1 MERMQKLNEFCN
13 NCGSKLSAEDDFCG
27 ECGTKSID
35 KLTPSINSQSI
46 DTNYVPSISYDI
58 LESSDATYVHLYK
71 KLFAPIV
78 FDKSTIKF
86 IGQDTSGNFN
96 ALILFSFNFYYMITF
111 FIFDGVEFNLSGREI
126 EFLLMITGLQLLFLL
141 FSLRIISWSYAGVL
155 TIVNADHKSGEIFR
169 LACYSSNWIAIGTTL
184 AYFNSDYSFI
194 YLLTIVF
201 PYLYLFSFI
210 YSVAIYTDRGFIPIL
225 LLGILVALMT
235 MFLVIVF
242 IIVILFLLFFLL
254 FA

>member
-1 MERMQKLNEFCN
+1 MNESCN
-13 NCGSKLSAEDDFCG
+13 NCGNKLSADDDFCG

-35 KLTPSINSQSI
+35 KSTPSINSQSI
-46 DTNYVPSISYDI
+46 HTNYAPSISFDQ
-58 LESSDATYVHLYK
+58 ETSDTTVIPLYK
-71 KLFAPIV
+71 KLLAPIV

-86 IGQDTSGNFN
+86 IGQDTTGNFN
-96 ALILFSFNFYYMITF
+96 AMILFSFNYYYMITF
-111 FIFDGVEFNLSGREI
+111 FIFNRFEFNLSGRRI

-141 FSLRIISWSYAGVL
+141 FSLHIISWSYAGVL

-194 YLLTIVF
+194 NLLTIVF

-210 YSVAIYTDRGFIPIL
+210 YNVSIYTDRGFIPIL
-225 LLGILVALMT
+225 LLGVLVALMT
-235 MFLVIVF
+235 MLLGIVF